1 MINKYFIILL
11 LILSLFLCC
20 KQSAEPAPSPVTPT
34 PTPPTQEPEP
44 VDTTEPTVEI
54 ITAPVDAVEG
64 QEITFQWTGSDDRTL
79 TSDITYSYFLENHDD
94 DYSPFT
100 SATAIT
106 YSDLPAGTYILY
118 VKSRD
123 GAVNISSHPAEIE
136 IVIAEIDGEE
146 QEVQPPEIELIIIEV
161 DEEEQQVQPPVS
173 SQLLMVTNSEVSRIA
188 VASYGKIIYALDSP
202 NGRIYK
208 SDHEGFGWRVISTRI
223 TGTPTWDAFAI
234 AQDNPDIIAVATDAG
249 TEVWLSV
256 DGGDNFSRTNLSANL
271 GGGERVKCIAISPA
285 YGNNSHELAVG
296 TSTGNGNGKVW
307 INIFNMFPGSWSD
320 ISTGANGWQPPSSTS
335 GVDIFAIEY
344 SPAFTGDGTLLA
356 VVASGPNANTGDTF
370 LYTGRRD
377 LSVNTCTWNQFPG
390 YPVEICQAGMDTP
403 GTPLTFADLA
413 LPGDYQGSTVS
424 QRHVYACW
432 TDDLPGST
440 PAGNN
445 NDDVYRIDDSICYP
459 LQAKPDIICSLAH
472 YGFYRQGK
480 LLAGAITSKAIKCPC
495 SQVYLTL
502 NPQSTCPDW
511 QHSLKP
517 PTGYNSQV
525 AWSPDGGIA
534 YSGTSSIGGAAY
546 DQSAFSRSTDNGLTW
561 NQIGLIDT

>member
-1 MINKYFIILL
+1 MINKYLVILL
-11 LILSLFLCC
+11 LASSLFLCC
-20 KQSAEPAPSPVTPT
+20 KQNAEPAPLPLPPT
-34 PTPPTQEPEP
+34 PSPPAQETEP

-54 ITAPVDAVEG
+54 ITTPAGPAEG
-64 QEITFQWTGSDDRTL
+64 QEITFQWTGSDDRTP
-79 TSDITYSYFLENHDD
+79 TSDITYSYFLLNHDD
-94 DYSPFT
+94 DYSPFA
-100 SATAIT
+100 SVTAIT
-106 YSDLPAGTYILY
+106 YSDLPAGTYIFY
-118 VKSRD
+118 VKSKD
-123 GAVNISSHPAEIE
+123 EAGNISSHPAEVE
-136 IVIAEIDGEE
+136 ITIAEVEKEE
-146 QEVQPPEIELIIIEV
+146 QEVQPPIT
-161 DEEEQQVQPPVS
+161 
-173 SQLLMVTNSEVSRIA
+173 SQLLIVTNSEVSRIA
-188 VASYGKIIYALDSP
+188 VAGYGNVIYTLDSA

-208 SDHEGFGWRVISTRI
+208 SDQGGFGWRVISTRI

-256 DGGDNFSRTNLSANL
+256 DGGANFSRTNLSGSL
-271 GGGERVKCIAISPA
+271 GGGERIKCIAISSA

-307 INIFNMFPGSWSD
+307 INVVSMFPGGWND
-320 ISTGANGWQPPSSTS
+320 ISTGAAGWQPPSSTS
-335 GVDIFAIEY
+335 GVDIFAVEY
-344 SPAFTGDGTLLA
+344 SPAFTGDGTILA

-370 LYTGRRD
+370 LYAGRRD
-377 LSVNTCTWNQFPG
+377 LSANTCTWNQFPG
-390 YPVEICQAGMDTP
+390 YPVEICQTGLDTP

-413 LPGDYQGSTVS
+413 LPSDYQGSTIS

-432 TDDLPGST
+432 TDDMPGNT
-440 PAGNN
+440 PTGNN
-445 NDDVYRIDDSICYP
+445 NDDVYRIDDTICYP
-459 LQAKPDIICSLAH
+459 LGAKPDIMCSLAH

-480 LLAGAITSKAIKCPC
+480 LLAGAITSKAIKCPG

-517 PTGYNSQV
+517 PAGYNSQV